1 MPEWHTD
8 STKQQST
15 VATYAKYQVQTY
27 VDTKGSKI
35 KTEKK
40 NLKHFFSCYLSVSFW
55 YSHQYQCVGV
65 AAPNQKLPTVKLRV
79 AHQSGA
85 PLFEV

>member
-27 VDTKGSKI
+27 VDTKGSKF
-35 KTEKK
+35 KTEKT
-40 NLKHFFSCYLSVSFW
+40 
-55 YSHQYQCVGV
+55 
-65 AAPNQKLPTVKLRV
+65 QKFETLIR
-79 AHQSGA
+79 
-85 PLFEV
+85 LFTNSSIIL